1 MEMLTTAGAARLAA
15 GLKLPGM
22 TVPAATEGASNSVTP
37 DTLTERFNHSGF
49 KVASTNHMAKST
61 VTTCENNNQ

>member
-22 TVPAATEGASNSVTP
+22 TVPAATDGASTNVTP
-37 DTLTERFNHSGF
+37 DTLTERLSHSGF